1 MNTKYFFKRFI
12 AFYLDEILI
21 FVVLL
26 FFVQLLNIN
35 TDHFSTLLPLFI
47 FIGFI
52 YFVIFDFIFGRTLG
66 KIILRLSIR
75 GYNRKNKKLFLL
87 QILSRNLIRWVPFD
101 QISIFFY
108 EDKRMWHDIVSKTYV
123 EDEK

>member
-1 MNTKYFFKRFI
+1 MNAKYFFKRFI

-35 TDHFSTLLPLFI
+35 TDHFSTLLPIFI

-52 YFVIFDFIFGRTLG
+52 YFVILDFIFGRTLG
-66 KIILRLSIR
+66 KMILRLSIR
-75 GYNRKNKKLFLL
+75 GYNKKNKKLFLL

-123 EDEK
+123 EDKK

>member
-1 MNTKYFFKRFI
+1 MNKKYFFKRFI

-21 FVVLL
+21 FMVLL

-35 TDHFSTLLPLFI
+35 TNHFSTLLPLFI

-66 KIILRLSIR
+66 KMILRLSIR

>member
-1 MNTKYFFKRFI
+1 MNTKYLFKRFI

-66 KIILRLSIR
+66 KMILRLSIR
-75 GYNRKNKKLFLL
+75 GYNKKNKKLFLL

-123 EDEK
+123 EDKK